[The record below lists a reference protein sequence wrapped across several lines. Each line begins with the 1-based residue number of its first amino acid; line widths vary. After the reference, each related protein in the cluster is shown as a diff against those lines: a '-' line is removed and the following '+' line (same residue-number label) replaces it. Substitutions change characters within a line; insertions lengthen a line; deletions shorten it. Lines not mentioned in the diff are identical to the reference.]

1 MCQQNSNFPGHRRL
15 GGHHCGCQC
24 RPKFLSK
31 KMQVEALKENLKE
44 IQERANDLKEYIKEL
59 EA

>member
-1 MCQQNSNFPGHRRL
+1 
-15 GGHHCGCQC
+15 
-24 RPKFLSK
+24 
-31 KMQVEALKENLKE
+31 MQVEALKENLKE